1 MSCSAKLTGNKRVC
15 FLKDILSSSYH
26 IFLNC
31 EIFNY
36 VSGSIM
42 YCRCAMAGSLV
53 QVKEAFFIFQTSLI
67 KFLYL
72 KMKSNFI
79 EFSLFGPMPA
89 SKSNEE

>member
-1 MSCSAKLTGNKRVC
+1 
-15 FLKDILSSSYH
+15 
-26 IFLNC
+26 
-31 EIFNY
+31 
-36 VSGSIM
+36 
-42 YCRCAMAGSLV
+42 MAGSLV

-89 SKSNEE
+89 SKSNEEWAIFYKTALQRREDSPRTSPTVSFAPM